1 MFYTLVKWKMGL
13 NKLINYTIRHHVR
26 LIVYI
31 TKPHSIFLLYTS
43 LHQFPPIPSFI
54 CMSLSIPLNQFV
66 KYAPLYITSPM
77 CFEPACNSKIYSY
90 KISELHKYIVPI
102 SFFRSFLCVWV
113 QLKRLPKEANAAAPT
128 IFYVWTRCLRWAN
141 TVLFVR
147 WIDNVALYDG
157 DIQHFASQFQT
168 HNWNEK
174 QQLLFLCYL
183 D

>member
-1 MFYTLVKWKMGL
+1 MHLCTLQVQC
-13 NKLINYTIRHHVR
+13 V
-26 LIVYI
+26 
-31 TKPHSIFLLYTS
+31 
-43 LHQFPPIPSFI
+43 
-54 CMSLSIPLNQFV
+54 
-66 KYAPLYITSPM
+66 
-77 CFEPACNSKIYSY
+77 FEPSWNTKIYSY
-90 KISELHKYIVPI
+90 KISELHKYIVPT

-168 HNWNEK
+168 QLK
-174 QQLLFLCYL
+174 RKTAAVISLLFGLVYRVCFVRCSTQAFVTKHWYSWNTFYHKYIITASSSCRSVECRYSVAIL
-183 D
+183 HIEV

>member
-1 MFYTLVKWKMGL
+1 MGL
-13 NKLINYTIRHHVR
+13 NKLINYSIRHHVR
-26 LIVYI
+26 FIVYI

-43 LHQFPPIPSFI
+43 LHLFPPIPSFI
-54 CMSLSIPLNQFV
+54 CMSLSILLPLNQFV

-77 CFEPACNSKIYSY
+77 CFEPSCNSKIYSY
-90 KISELHKYIVPI
+90 KISELHKYIVPT

-147 WIDNVALYDG
+147 WIDNVVLYDG